1 MIKFIISRR
10 FLYLAIAIVIVL
22 LSIFFYQQSQNKYLQ
37 LTFIDVGQ
45 GDAHVVRTP
54 AGQVILIDGGP
65 DRGILRKLGQI
76 LPWYE
81 RTIDLM
87 ILSHPHADHV
97 TGLVHILNRY
107 EVKQVM
113 LTGALHTTPEYLEFL
128 RIIKDKKIS
137 VISPQQGQLIKFA
150 GGVTMDVFWPPFSY
164 EGQKVG
170 ELNDTS
176 IMNRVNY
183 GKTSVLFTG
192 DTPVK
197 NEGAILAAGYNV
209 KSQILKVAHQG
220 SRTSSSPEFLKAVA
234 PDYAIIPVGS
244 GNRYGHPHQE
254 VVERLKNLIPNV
266 LRTDEEGDI
275 RFKSN
280 GEVWV
285 RR

>member
-1 MIKFIISRR
+1 MFR
-10 FLYLAIAIVIVL
+10 FSKKLLYLAIAVVIVL
-22 LSIFFYQQSQNKYLQ
+22 LFFLFYQQSQNKYLQ

-54 AGQVILIDGGP
+54 EGQVILIDGGP
-65 DRGILRKLGQI
+65 DRGILRKLGRI

-97 TGLVHILNRY
+97 TGLVHTLNRY

-128 RIIKDKKIS
+128 SLIKDKKIP
-137 VISPQQGQLIKFA
+137 VISPHQGQLIKFA

-164 EGQKVG
+164 VGQKVG

-183 GKTSVLFTG
+183 GTTSVLFTG

-209 KSQILKVAHQG
+209 RAQILKVAHQG

-234 PDYAIIPVGS
+234 PEYAVIPVGK
-244 GNRYGHPHQE
+244 GNRYGHPHKE
-254 VVERLKNLIPNV
+254 VVERLKSLIPNV
-266 LRTDEEGDI
+266 LRTDEEGYV
-275 RFKSN
+275 RFRSDGKM
-280 GEVWV
+280 WIKY
-285 RR
+285 